1 MENMTEKFAEF
12 CAEIRYENLSSDV
25 IKRTKLLILD
35 TVGII
40 IRARH
45 DAESTA
51 SLVAAIDRLEMSN
64 GSCQVFSDKNS
75 YSPSAAALLNGTLA
89 HSLDFDDTHAEA
101 SLHSSAPI
109 LSAALA
115 AAQMNK
121 SSGQELITAC
131 VAGYE
136 IQIRLGLAGGSSAHY
151 KKGFHPTATC
161 GVFGAVASAG
171 YLMGLTKD
179 QFVSAFGIALS
190 QSAGSMQFLTD
201 GAWTKRSHV
210 GQAAQNGLNCATM
223 AAEGF
228 QGPSQASSE
237 MPAEIV
243 RDGEGNYFY
252 TSITIPPGAETMYL
266 SGSGARPKA
275 DDTWGDM
282 KQQTIDTFER
292 FKSTLESNGWSMRD
306 IVQVRAFALA
316 GEDGLDFSGF
326 NEGYSEFFG
335 TTGNPNKP
343 VRSFVEVKDLVVD
356 GWLVE
361 IEVRAARVAE

>member
-1 MENMTEKFAEF
+1 MDILNFKFTTSNLLKLAVSIVIALIVLLVF
-12 CAEIRYENLSSDV
+12 VVISSFYRFSGAVSSIATSVVSQNSQISLEIRNGE
-25 IKRTKLLILD
+25 
-35 TVGII
+35 
-40 IRARH
+40 
-45 DAESTA
+45 
-51 SLVAAIDRLEMSN
+51 AAN
-64 GSCQVFSDKNS
+64 
-75 YSPSAAALLNGTLA
+75 
-89 HSLDFDDTHAEA
+89 
-101 SLHSSAPI
+101 
-109 LSAALA
+109 
-115 AAQMNK
+115 
-121 SSGQELITAC
+121 
-131 VAGYE
+131 
-136 IQIRLGLAGGSSAHY
+136 
-151 KKGFHPTATC
+151 
-161 GVFGAVASAG
+161 
-171 YLMGLTKD
+171 
-179 QFVSAFGIALS
+179 FV
-190 QSAGSMQFLTD
+190 
-201 GAWTKRSHV
+201 
-210 GQAAQNGLNCATM
+210 
-223 AAEGF
+223 